1 MPEHHGRL
9 AQAAIQFGDESRVVD
24 HARESLATGE
34 KVAYWL
40 LALVLSRTDQLTEA
54 TLHARIATMG
64 GGKTALDLTRSAA
77 IFSATGDVEDAIE
90 NFNHAVER
98 EQGSAV
104 LWNELWVALGPVR
117 PNEAEV
123 ALRRALILGP
133 SIFEYTTIL
142 AMYRKKMEIWL
153 ELPPVTRRRLSRH
166 RIIWLCLNVWMS
178 LWIRFLITVPRPRTK
193 RCGLRFP
200 WSA

>member
-1 MPEHHGRL
+1 MGAWRKP
-9 AQAAIQFGDESRVVD
+9 AIQFGDELRMVD
-24 HARESLATGE
+24 HAREFLATGE
-34 KVAYWL
+34 KVAYRL

-64 GGKTALDLTRSAA
+64 GGKIALDLARLAA
-77 IFSATGDVEDAIE
+77 IFSATGDAEDAIE
-90 NFNHAVER
+90 NFNQAIER
-98 EQGSAV
+98 EQKSAV
-104 LWNELWVALGPVR
+104 LWNELGAALAPVR
-117 PNEAEV
+117 PKEAKV
-123 ALRRALILGP
+123 TPRRALILGP

-142 AMYRKKMEIWL
+142 AMYRKKIEVWR

-166 RIIWLCLNVWMS
+166 RIIWLCMNAWVS

-193 RCGLRFP
+193 RCGLGFP